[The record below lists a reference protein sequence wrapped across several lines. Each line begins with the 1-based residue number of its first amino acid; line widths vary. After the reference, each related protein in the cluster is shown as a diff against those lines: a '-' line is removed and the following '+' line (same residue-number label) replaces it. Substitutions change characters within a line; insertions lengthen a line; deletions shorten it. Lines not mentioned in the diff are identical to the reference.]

1 MQNLELDADFW
12 ISCVECFEDNINED
26 QILKVGLE
34 IESNSLIVNC
44 QKHRRTLK
52 LFRLAQEEIELLP
65 NKCQSC
71 D

>member
-1 MQNLELDADFW
+1 MENLELDADFW
-12 ISCVECFEDNINED
+12 ISCVECFEEYGNEG
-26 QILKVGLE
+26 QVLKVGLE